1 MIIIITNVITKR
13 LLPPSIVDTII
24 IATAII
30 TTGTTVSIS
39 GPYGW
44 DIRRH
49 H

>member
-1 MIIIITNVITKR
+1 MIIITNVITKR
-13 LLPPSIVDTII
+13 LLPRSIVDIII
-24 IATAII
+24 IAITII
-30 TTGTTVSIS
+30 TTSTTISIS